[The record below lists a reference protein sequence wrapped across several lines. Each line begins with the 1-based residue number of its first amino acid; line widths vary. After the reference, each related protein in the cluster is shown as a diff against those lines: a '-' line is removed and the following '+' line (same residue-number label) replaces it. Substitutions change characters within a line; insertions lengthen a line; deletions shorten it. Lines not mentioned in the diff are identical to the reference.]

1 MGLLIAL
8 FWIVCGAYSAIVA
21 GSKGHQSRT
30 WFIGGL
36 LLGPI
41 ALIASTGLPD
51 LELRRLLRQSTRNE
65 DNRWMP
71 PSASRSESKSRIGFF
86 SEEEWKEILKLVRE
100 SGSDPSLISIEKS
113 YLTSSNTAIVCAT
126 DRSQVIEIAKNEL
139 GGWSIQ
145 R

>member
-1 MGLLIAL
+1 
-8 FWIVCGAYSAIVA
+8 
-21 GSKGHQSRT
+21 
-30 WFIGGL
+30 
-36 LLGPI
+36 
-41 ALIASTGLPD
+41 
-51 LELRRLLRQSTRNE
+51 
-65 DNRWMP
+65 MP

>member
-1 MGLLIAL
+1 MGVLIAM
-8 FWIVCGAYSAIVA
+8 FWIVCGAYSATVA
-21 GSKGHQSRT
+21 GSKGHQSIT

-51 LELRRLLRQSTRNE
+51 LELRRLLRQSSRDE
-65 DNRWMP
+65 DNRWITP
-71 PSASRSESKSRIGFF
+71 QPVRSESKPRIGFF

-100 SGSDPSLISIEKS
+100 SGSDPALTSIEKS
-113 YLTSSNTAIVCAT
+113 YLTSPATAIVC
-126 DRSQVIEIAKNEL
+126 DKNRSQVIEIAKNEL
-139 GGWSIQ
+139 GEWKIK

>member
-8 FWIVCGAYSAIVA
+8 FWIVCGASSAVVA
-21 GSKGHQSRT
+21 GSKGHQTIT

-65 DNRWMP
+65 ENRWTP
-71 PSASRSESKSRIGFF
+71 PQPVRSESKPRIVFF
-86 SEEEWKEILKLVRE
+86 TEEEWKEILKLVRE
-100 SGSDPSLISIEKS
+100 SGSDPALTSIERS
-113 YLTSSNTAIVCAT
+113 YLTSSDTAIVC
-126 DRSQVIEIAKNEL
+126 DQNRSQVIEIVKNEL
-139 GGWSIQ
+139 GEWNIK

>member
-21 GSKGHQSRT
+21 GSKGHQSIT

-65 DNRWMP
+65 ANRWIP
-71 PSASRSESKSRIGFF
+71 PSASRSETKSRVGFF

-100 SGSDPSLISIEKS
+100 SGSDPSLVSIKKS
-113 YLTSSNTAIVCAT
+113 YFTSSNTAIVCAT
-126 DRSQVIEIAKNEL
+126 DRSQVVEIAKNEL
-139 GGWSIQ
+139 GEWNIQ